1 VVLVVDDEPLVLRMT
16 TRILL
21 DAGYDA
27 RAASSGAEALVLVEA
42 LPFPPALLVTD
53 VQMHPMDGP
62 ELARVMRD
70 RYPGT
75 SVLYVSGYPD
85 HPIGEGE
92 LLRKPFKPAVLTA
105 LVGKLLM
112 RHDSAGTRPT
122 NM

>member
-1 VVLVVDDEPLVLRMT
+1 MT

-27 RAASSGAEALVLVEA
+27 RAASGGAEALVLVEA
-42 LPFPPALLVTD
+42 LQFPPALLVTD

-75 SVLYVSGYPD
+75 PVLYVSGYPNHPD

-105 LVGKLLM
+105 LVGKLLI
-112 RHDSAGTRPT
+112 RHGSAGTRHT